1 MHVFALVICFEGA
14 STEMIL
20 FNGVRKEK
28 EELSEWPGDKKRAG
42 HPSNF
47 PTIIAVMC
55 LQICRNHCNYGP
67 VFLGRLTNKQPGD
80 QVITF

>member
-28 EELSEWPGDKKRAG
+28 EELSEWPGDKKRPG
-42 HPSNF
+42 IP
-47 PTIIAVMC
+47 PT
-55 LQICRNHCNYGP
+55 
-67 VFLGRLTNKQPGD
+67 FQPLS
-80 QVITF
+80 Q